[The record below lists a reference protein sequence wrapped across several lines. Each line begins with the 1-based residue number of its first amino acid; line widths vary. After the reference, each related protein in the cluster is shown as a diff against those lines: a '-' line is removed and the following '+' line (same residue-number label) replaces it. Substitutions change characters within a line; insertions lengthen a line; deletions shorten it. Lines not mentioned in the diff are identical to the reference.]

1 MDEGGASA
9 KGHLGTRSLS
19 RPGSGITNIEEN
31 GGFDS
36 RAPSRGDV
44 RPGSS
49 RPLSG
54 TGYGITK
61 VEGEGGFDSRPP
73 SRGDVRPDTGY
84 GITKVEG
91 DGGFDSRPPSRG
103 DVRPGSSR
111 PLSGIIKMDSLS
123 SPLVD
128 GTGLLP
134 PLVDKRKRLKSAS
147 RVNFTETSVATFSEQ
162 DSSSMLHSDLS
173 WSLSQ
178 KQFGTPAKSQA
189 GTAGGVQLPPVERDA
204 LRLEPEDPA
213 SGSSRRLGALF
224 FGKHAFKISDYIR
237 ASDAKVGVDSMY
249 QPVRPDSRSGSY
261 RSTPASSLAGSR
273 SGTPA
278 SSRPPSG
285 LGSRTGS
292 SPGGS
297 SRASS
302 AGRRQKRGGGQ
313 RDDKY
318 LQAKLLQQE
327 KVAREEALREEQ
339 QKVLYETK
347 MKLKTDSSKCIQA
360 WCRSCMWRLCITT
373 NFSDRPEL
381 YNFLNRRFSMLIALR
396 IHCFFVRQKYKYDPY
411 KNEAFLRYFSGCP
424 RATLV

>member
-1 MDEGGASA
+1 
-9 KGHLGTRSLS
+9 
-19 RPGSGITNIEEN
+19 
-31 GGFDS
+31 
-36 RAPSRGDV
+36 
-44 RPGSS
+44 
-49 RPLSG
+49 
-54 TGYGITK
+54 
-61 VEGEGGFDSRPP
+61 
-73 SRGDVRPDTGY
+73 
-84 GITKVEG
+84 
-91 DGGFDSRPPSRG
+91 
-103 DVRPGSSR
+103 
-111 PLSGIIKMDSLS
+111 MDSLS

-261 RSTPASSLAGSR
+261 RSTPASSVAGSR